1 LEISGLRVNV
11 LPRRP
16 TLREHMADVTH
27 HHCLVSGDTLPMHL
41 ALGLGIPCVTLFNC
55 TSPWE
60 IHDYGIQ
67 TKIVSPLLE
76 RFFYKRSMDTAAVTA
91 ISLEDVYTAVT
102 ATLGRVAPPTLLQ
115 RSS

>member
-1 LEISGLRVNV
+1 
-11 LPRRP
+11 
-16 TLREHMADVTH
+16 
-27 HHCLVSGDTLPMHL
+27 MHF

-76 RFFYKRSMDTAAVTA
+76 RFFYQRGFDPAATIA
-91 ISLEDVYTAVT
+91 ITLDEVYDAVMKK
-102 ATLGRVAPPTLLQ
+102 L
-115 RSS
+115 